1 MFSGRETSEAE
12 PTEMAL
18 RFLPSPV
25 TLHVKGEPSI
35 NKSTKQVENNTIKCH
50 QVALCNF
57 GQIHMGK
64 IFLSVLSV
72 QQRTLVANT

>member
-12 PTEMAL
+12 PTDMAF

-35 NKSTKQVENNTIKCH
+35 NKSEK
-50 QVALCNF
+50 
-57 GQIHMGK
+57 
-64 IFLSVLSV
+64 
-72 QQRTLVANT
+72 TLNYITRWHY

>member
-25 TLHVKGEPSI
+25 TLHVKGEPSK
-35 NKSTKQVENNTIKCH
+35 NKSTKQVENNTLKCH

-57 GQIHMGK
+57 EQIIVGE
-64 IFLSVLSV
+64 IFLKCF
-72 QQRTLVANT
+72 

>member
-25 TLHVKGEPSI
+25 TLHVKGEPSKY
-35 NKSTKQVENNTIKCH
+35 KSTKQVENNTLKCH

-57 GQIHMGK
+57 EQIIVGE
-64 IFLSVLSV
+64 IFLKCF
-72 QQRTLVANT
+72 

>member
-25 TLHVKGEPSI
+25 TLHVKGEPSK
-35 NKSTKQVENNTIKCH
+35 NKSTKQVENKLKTIH
-50 QVALCNF
+50 
-57 GQIHMGK
+57 
-64 IFLSVLSV
+64 
-72 QQRTLVANT
+72 